1 MKAISTILAVA
12 TFVVPNR
19 VYIYLLL
26 IGLEES
32 KLCGSPALAVSIV
45 F

>member
-19 VYIYLLL
+19 VYTYYLLVWRKVNFV
-26 IGLEES
+26 GL
-32 KLCGSPALAVSIV
+32 LH
-45 F
+45 